1 MMPWSLVQLP
11 RPALAGLL
19 LVLDQ
24 GRATEDDEE
33 EAKAKVGVTRL
44 VSGATEC
51 YHACTVSNVILW
63 RQHSIAPDMAFT
75 AQRLKVP

>member
-1 MMPWSLVQLP
+1 MDSRSKDWGVPPYMMPWSLVQLP

-33 EAKAKVGVTRL
+33 EAKAK
-44 VSGATEC
+44 
-51 YHACTVSNVILW
+51 
-63 RQHSIAPDMAFT
+63 
-75 AQRLKVP
+75 